1 MLTTYHVKV
10 SLLLHQA
17 ASASETNGLELGAES
32 EHIDN
37 EDVDTADHSGP
48 ELEHGPGLY
57 DIGKT
62 VFDSIAAGPLY
73 DAEDPAEAPCLSVV
87 LGIMYAWIGYH
98 KATDVAAEDVWNMLA
113 MIIPPSH
120 NMPAF
125 STAKGIL
132 EKHLN
137 QTCEI
142 IEMCPCDRMAYFDCE
157 SGPLRR
163 FKNAHRTRC
172 HIKGCGLSRLVRIKT
187 QYGSRDVPR
196 KVMYYNPLKF
206 FMQDVFK
213 DRQLV
218 HHLHHGCGDHPQ
230 GTALRSVAT
239 NSTLLLT

>member
-1 MLTTYHVKV
+1 M

-17 ASASETNGLELGAES
+17 ASSAERNGLELGAES
-32 EHIDN
+32 ELG
-37 EDVDTADHSGP
+37 ADPSGP
-48 ELEHGPGLY
+48 ELPPGPGLY

-73 DAEDPAEAPCLSVV
+73 DIEDTSESAEAPCLSVV

-113 MIIPPSH
+113 MIIPPGH

-137 QTCEI
+137 KTCEI
-142 IEMCPCDRMAYFDCE
+142 IEMCPCDQMAYFDCE

-172 HIKGCGLSRLVRIKT
+172 HMKGCGLSRLVRIKT
-187 QYGSRDVPR
+187 QYGLRDVAR

-206 FMQDVFK
+206 FLQDVFK
-213 DRQLV
+213 DKELV
-218 HHLHHGCGDHPQ
+218 RHVHHGCGDHPP
-230 GTALRSVAT
+230 GTALRSVV
-239 NSTLLLT
+239 LLADC